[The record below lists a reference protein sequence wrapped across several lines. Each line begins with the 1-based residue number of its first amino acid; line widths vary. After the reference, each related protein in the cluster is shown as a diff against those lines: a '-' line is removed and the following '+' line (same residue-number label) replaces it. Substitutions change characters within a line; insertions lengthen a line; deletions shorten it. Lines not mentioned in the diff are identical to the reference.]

1 MLIKS
6 ELSFTV
12 MIKFCVKLV
21 QRWLPEPFIFAIILT
36 LVAACLAMPICHQ
49 TPVEVIEHWGGG
61 IWNLLAFA
69 MQMALVLVCGSTLA
83 AAPIRALRFALI
95 EDH

>member
-1 MLIKS
+1 
-6 ELSFTV
+6 

-36 LVAACLAMPICHQ
+36 LVAACLAIPICHQ

-83 AAPIRALRFALI
+83 AAPAVKRESVCWLAFPRPHRRPLRW
-95 EDH
+95 